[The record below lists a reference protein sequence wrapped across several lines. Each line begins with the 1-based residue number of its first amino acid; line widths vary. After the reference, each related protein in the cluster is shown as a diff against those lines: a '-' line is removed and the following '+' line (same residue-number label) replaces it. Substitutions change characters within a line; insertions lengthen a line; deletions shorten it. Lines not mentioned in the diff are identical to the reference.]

1 MYHPDKFF
9 TEPEYAELP
18 LRELAQAFDRWQR
31 AKARP
36 VKAPS
41 RRKYQYSLDALFRSM
56 EATGQPLTLR
66 YLHPAQVEAW
76 MADYR
81 ARGKSEAGLSSALSS
96 IKVFARGFVYTQR
109 ELTVGDPLRKVSRF
123 TAPEIAVPVFEA
135 DEIEQILS
143 SFPETFEGIRN
154 RAFVAV
160 LAATG
165 LRLRECREIVL
176 DSYDPVAAE
185 FTVTGKGE
193 RVRYVGLSDRSH
205 KYLKA
210 YLKLRPKHTSSELW
224 LTREGAPLTQGAWV
238 SVMRRLKSQS
248 GVPRVR
254 AHLFRH
260 TFGSFAIEKGA
271 ERAAVQDMLGHETDM
286 MTRRYTR
293 AARKRTASQ
302 MMPRYSPV

>member
-9 TEPEYAELP
+9 VEPEYAELP

-41 RRKYQYSLDALFRSM
+41 RRKYQYSLDALFRHM
-56 EATGQPLTLR
+56 EQDDKPLVLR

-81 ARGKSEAGLSSALSS
+81 ARGKSEAGLASALSS
-96 IKVFARGFVYTQR
+96 LKVFAHGFVFKQR

-123 TAPEIAVPVFEA
+123 TAPETEVPVFSEEELA
-135 DEIEQILS
+135 QILG

-160 LAATG
+160 LASTG
-165 LRLRECREIVL
+165 LRLRECRELVMQA
-176 DSYDPVAAE
+176 YDPVSAE
-185 FTVTGKGE
+185 FSVTGKGD
-193 RVRYVGLSDRSH
+193 RQRYVCLSDRAH
-205 KYLKA
+205 KLLKA
-210 YLKLRPKHTSSELW
+210 YLKLRPKHFSDDLW
-224 LTREGAPLTQGAWV
+224 LAVDGSALTYGAWV
-238 SVMRRLKSQS
+238 SMFRRLKDSS

-293 AARKRTASQ
+293 AARKRTASA